1 MGTSVKRVCM
11 ATGDSPNCWYGL
23 SDSADLCGCEA
34 CEHHE
39 LRTMWLNDRTSVK
52 RVCMATGD
60 SPNCWYGLSDS
71 ADLCGCE
78 ACEHHKLRTMWLN
91 DRTSVKHV
99 CMATGDGPNCWYGLT
114 VSFLS
119 ILASNVQ
126 QNVCTYLA
134 TVSMEMVQ
142 ER

>member
-11 ATGDSPNCWYGL
+11 AIGDSPNCWYGL

-52 RVCMATGD
+52 
-60 SPNCWYGLSDS
+60 
-71 ADLCGCE
+71 
-78 ACEHHKLRTMWLN
+78 
-91 DRTSVKHV
+91 HV

-114 VSFLS
+114 VVVPVDTCQQCSAECVHLS
-119 ILASNVQ
+119 SHGFQ
-126 QNVCTYLA
+126 
-134 TVSMEMVQ
+134 MEMVQ